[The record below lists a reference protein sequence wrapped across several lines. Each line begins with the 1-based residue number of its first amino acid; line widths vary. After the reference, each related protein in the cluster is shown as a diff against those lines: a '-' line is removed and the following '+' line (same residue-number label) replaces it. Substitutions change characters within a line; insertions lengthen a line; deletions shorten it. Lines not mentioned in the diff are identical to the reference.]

1 MQVTP
6 WSNALALAPFVL
18 GIAACTGGTLSG
30 KLDAGAPDA
39 GQAEDSG
46 FPIADAGFAD
56 TGVDRVD
63 SGIEADAGETPDAG
77 FPDAGETPDGGQT
90 ACTYPAGAVEPMAFG
105 EVLTAY
111 SWPTAL
117 LYGGQQIDLSLTD
130 AFCATDTDIDWNQW
144 DTILFV
150 SIPAY

>member
-56 TGVDRVD
+56 TGVDPVD

-77 FPDAGETPDGGQT
+77 FPDAEPVDAEPTDSGFSLTGASLTP
-90 ACTYPAGAVEPMAFG
+90 GAQLHATEG
-105 EVLTAY
+105 HRLRSRLTAVTAVT
-111 SWPTAL
+111 STTSTHRLRGGLVPQWP
-117 LYGGQQIDLSLTD
+117 
-130 AFCATDTDIDWNQW
+130 
-144 DTILFV
+144 
-150 SIPAY
+150 

>member
-1 MQVTP
+1 VQVAS

-18 GIAACTGGTLSG
+18 GIAACNGGTIQGTLDTGVAADSG
-30 KLDAGAPDA
+30 LPEDAG
-39 GQAEDSG
+39 
-46 FPIADAGFAD
+46 FFADAGFPD
-56 TGVDRVD
+56 SGVDPVD
-63 SGIEADAGETPDAG
+63 SGLEADAGEAPDAG
-77 FPDAGETPDGGQT
+77 FPDSGQTPDGGQT
-90 ACTYPAGAVEPMAFG
+90 GCTYPAGAVEPMAFG
-105 EVLTAY
+105 EVLTPY

-130 AFCATDTDIDWNQW
+130 MFCATDTDIDWNQW